1 MNKKEYLEKRQGLI
15 NEAENLINNGKI
27 EEANAKMEE
36 VKKLDNQW
44 EEIAKAQA
52 NLNAL
57 NDSNKGL
64 DITNLAG
71 DKGVDG
77 VVVDTLD
84 KSAIATDIDV
94 YNSIE
99 YRKAFMNNVLR
110 GTPIP
115 DKFVNADVNTKTTD

>member
-1 MNKKEYLEKRQGLI
+1 MNKKESLEKRQGAT

-44 EEIAKAQA
+44 EKIAKAQA
-52 NLNAL
+52 NLNSL

-77 VVVDTLD
+77 VVVDTLE
-84 KSAIATDIDV
+84 KNAVATDVDM
-94 YNSIE
+94 
-99 YRKAFMNNVLR
+99 F
-110 GTPIP
+110 
-115 DKFVNADVNTKTTD
+115 NTVE

>member
-27 EEANAKMEE
+27 EEANVKKEE
-36 VKKLDNQW
+36 VKKLDKQW

-57 NDSNKGL
+57 NDSNKGC

-77 VVVDTLD
+77 VVVDTLE
-84 KSAIATDIDV
+84 KNAVATDVDI
-94 YNSIE
+94 YNSVE
-99 YRKAFMNNVLR
+99 YRKAFMNIVLR
-110 GTPIP
+110 
-115 DKFVNADVNTKTTD
+115 